1 MKYELGC
8 EAATAIHDRQ
18 NHDLENQPHAV
29 RTGFY
34 FDKLVGTS
42 VLCLGDRYLWRYA
55 QRVIIILPG
64 WRGNK
69 QDEGEKNGSVDF
81 RQSQG
86 RRHLKDAQ

>member
-8 EAATAIHDRQ
+8 EAATAIRDQ
-18 NHDLENQPHAV
+18 QKHDLENQPHAV

-42 VLCLGDRYLWRYA
+42 VLCPGDFFFMWRYVP
-55 QRVIIILPG
+55 RVIIILP
-64 WRGNK
+64 RLRNK
-69 QDEGEKNGSVDF
+69 QDESEKNASVDF

-86 RRHLKDAQ
+86 QHLKDEQ